1 MNQQIIRRA
10 FVAATAAM
18 FGAAAT
24 AQTVSSEFVVS
35 GDAAAHILDTTSINL
50 ATAERITQICERLAT
65 ERGVAISVYVL
76 DNDGNH
82 VYIHRM
88 DGQVWTNI
96 ATAEMKARTALALRE
111 PSKAQM
117 NRAIR
122 DPNTEWVG
130 MDLGLFANAGGLPII
145 VNDQLIG
152 AIGVGGSAPRINE
165 GWSDELCAH
174 NAMIEVLGPQPPVL
188 EDLPR
193 PRPAPTAPVPRFRAT
208 KVPESSLPSEWVVS
222 GDAAA
227 RIFNANQI
235 SSDAARRVARSCRN
249 WAAGRGESMSLFIL
263 APSGD
268 LVHGERMD
276 GQVSLNMKTALLKA
290 ETALRSR
297 SPTSAR
303 DAAVKNNR
311 GGFPRVVGLFDF
323 YTEPGGV
330 PIVVDGQMIGAIGVS
345 GMASGENEAC
355 AAEGLKSVFGNRA
368 AVPVYQQ

>member
-1 MNQQIIRRA
+1 MFQSIVRKT
-10 FVAATAAM
+10 FLVAGTALAM
-18 FGAAAT
+18 AAAN
-24 AQTVSSEFVVS
+24 AQSVSSEFVVS
-35 GDAAAHILDTTSINL
+35 GDAAARSLDTTAINL
-50 ATAERITQICERLAT
+50 ATAERITQACEQQAT
-65 ERGVAISVYVL
+65 ERGVAISVYIL

-122 DPNTEWVG
+122 DPSTEWVG

-145 VNDQLIG
+145 VDNQLIG
-152 AIGVGGSAPRINE
+152 AIGIGGSAPRIAE
-165 GWSDELCAH
+165 GWSDEICAH
-174 NAMIEVLGPQPPVL
+174 NAMTEVLGPQPPLL

-193 PRPAPTAPVPRFRAT
+193 PRPAPTAAVPRFRAT
-208 KVPESSLPSEWVVS
+208 EAPESALPSEWVVS
-222 GDAAA
+222 GAAAA
-227 RIFNANQI
+227 RILNASQI
-235 SSDAARRVARSCRN
+235 SGDAARRVAQTCRS
-249 WAAGRGESMSLFIL
+249 WAADRGESMSLFIL

-297 SPTSAR
+297 SATSFR
-303 DAAVKNNR
+303 EAAVTNNP
-311 GGFPRVVGLFDF
+311 GGFPRAVSLFDF
-323 YTEPGGV
+323 YSEAGGL
-330 PIVVDGQMIGAIGVS
+330 PIAVDGQLIGAIGVG
-345 GMASGENEAC
+345 GMASGDDEAC
-355 AAEGLKSVFGNRA
+355 AVEGLTSVFGDRVT
-368 AVPVYQQ
+368 VPVYPQ

>member
-1 MNQQIIRRA
+1 MNGSILRRSLLTLGCA
-10 FVAATAAM
+10 LLSAVTY
-18 FGAAAT
+18 
-24 AQTVSSEFVVS
+24 AQTVSPEFVVS
-35 GDAAAHILDTTSINL
+35 GDAAAHILDTTTINL
-50 ATAERITQICERLAT
+50 TTAERITQTCERLAT

-145 VNDQLIG
+145 VEDQLIG
-152 AIGVGGSAPRINE
+152 AIGIGGSAPRIAE
-165 GWSDELCAH
+165 GWSDEICAH
-174 NAMIEVLGPQPPVL
+174 NAMTEVLGPQPPLL

-208 KVPESSLPSEWVVS
+208 EAPESTLPSEWVVS

-227 RIFNANQI
+227 RILNANQI
-235 SSDAARRVARSCRN
+235 SGDAARRVALTCRN
-249 WAAGRGESMSLFIL
+249 WAAGRGESMSLFIV

-276 GQVSLNMKTALLKA
+276 GQVSLNMKTALMKA

-297 SPTSAR
+297 SATSFR
-303 DAAVKNNR
+303 HAAVTNNP
-311 GGFPRVVGLFDF
+311 GGFPRAVGLFDF
-323 YTEPGGV
+323 YSESGGL
-330 PIVVDGQMIGAIGVS
+330 PIAVDGQLIGAIGVG
-345 GMASGENEAC
+345 GMASGEDEAC
-355 AAEGLKSVFGNRA
+355 AVEGLKSVFGDRA
-368 AVPVYQQ
+368 TVPVYP

>member
-1 MNQQIIRRA
+1 MNKSLAKLALLTLAASTSASAQNA
-10 FVAATAAM
+10 LSDFVVT
-18 FGAAAT
+18 GAAA
-24 AQTVSSEFVVS
+24 
-35 GDAAAHILDTTSINL
+35 DKILDRQAISL
-50 ATAERITQICERLAT
+50 DTAERITMTCERLAT

-76 DNDGNH
+76 DGDGNH

-96 ATAEMKARTALALRE
+96 ATGEMKARTALSLRE

-122 DPNTEWVG
+122 DPDTEWVG
-130 MDLGLFANAGGLPII
+130 MELGLFANSGGLPII
-145 VNDQLIG
+145 VDDVLIG

-165 GWSDELCAH
+165 GWSDEICAH
-174 NAMIEVLGPQPPVL
+174 KAMIEVLGSAPPLL

-193 PRPAPTAPVPRFRAT
+193 NRGPATVPVPRFAAAN
-208 KVPESSLPSEWVVS
+208 VPESSLPEEWVVS
-222 GDAAA
+222 GDAAK
-227 RIFNANQI
+227 RILNANQI
-235 SSDAARRVARSCRN
+235 SGDTARNVARACRN
-249 WAAGRGESMSLFIL
+249 WAAERGESMSAFVL
-263 APSGD
+263 APGGD

-297 SPTSAR
+297 SPTSVR
-303 DAAVKNNR
+303 NAAVTNNR

-330 PIVVDGQMIGAIGVS
+330 PIVVDGQMIGAIGIS

-355 AAEGLKSVFGNRA
+355 AAHGLTTVFGDRA
-368 AVPVYQQ
+368 TVPVYPQ

>member
-1 MNQQIIRRA
+1 MSRSILRRGLLTA
-10 FVAATAAM
+10 GCALLTATVN
-18 FGAAAT
+18 
-24 AQTVSSEFVVS
+24 AQTMSSEFVVS
-35 GDAAAHILDTTSINL
+35 GDAAARMLDRTSINL
-50 ATAERITQICERLAT
+50 ATAERITQTCESLAT
-65 ERGVAISVYVL
+65 ERGVAISVYIL

-122 DPNTEWVG
+122 NPNEEWVG

-145 VNDQLIG
+145 VDNQLIG
-152 AIGVGGSAPRINE
+152 AIGIGGSAPRLAE
-165 GWSDELCAH
+165 GWSDEICAH
-174 NAMIEVLGPQPPVL
+174 KAMTEVLGPQPPLL

-193 PRPAPTAPVPRFRAT
+193 PRPAPSAPVPRFRAT
-208 KVPESSLPSEWVVS
+208 EVPESSLPSEWVVS

-235 SSDAARRVARSCRN
+235 SGDAARRVAQSCRA
-249 WAAGRGESMSLFIL
+249 WAADRGESMSLFIL
-263 APSGD
+263 EPSGD

-276 GQVSLNMKTALLKA
+276 GQVSLNMKTALMKA

-297 SPTSAR
+297 SATSFR
-303 DAAVKNNR
+303 YAAITNNP
-311 GGFPRVVGLFDF
+311 GGFPRAVELFDF
-323 YTEPGGV
+323 YSEPGGL
-330 PIVVDGQMIGAIGVS
+330 PIAVDGQMIGAIGVS
-345 GMASGENEAC
+345 GMASGEDEAC
-355 AAEGLKSVFGNRA
+355 AVEGLTSVFGDRV
-368 AVPVYQQ
+368 AVPVYP